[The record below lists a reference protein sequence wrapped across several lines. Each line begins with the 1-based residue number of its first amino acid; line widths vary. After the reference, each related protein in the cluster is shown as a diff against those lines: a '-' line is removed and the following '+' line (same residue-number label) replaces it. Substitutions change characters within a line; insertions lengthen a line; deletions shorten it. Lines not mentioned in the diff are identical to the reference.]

1 MQRRLLWGGA
11 LICLAMACGEAT
23 LTSSSQSKSTNKSS
37 DQLNTTASKTLQSKS
52 QSVSDIIR
60 PVSISASQSLELA
73 QFGTQTVDVAVQGH
87 TPNGSLEIQP
97 VTLTGFKVEFL
108 TSSGAALS
116 GPVALDADGK
126 GKFKLKLTS
135 EVVEAPMIPETNP
148 PSMRVTAPG
157 AVNGQILVQ
166 ATDAGKVVNGSIPY
180 KLSNVA
186 LVPMNVA
193 RVQDLPARFEFPAGT
208 IPVFMNPSDRAVVE
222 VMHFAGG
229 GAGDARFKHQ
239 AQGPNNSMPAGR
251 GYCPLNDGTTTVQV
265 DPKQPIAPECLPCP
279 ADAAADLEGF
289 FYDHRNEDSNLQRAI
304 VCLKK

>member
-1 MQRRLLWGGA
+1 MQRRLLGGVA
-11 LICLAMACGEAT
+11 LICLAVACGEAT

-37 DQLNTTASKTLQSKS
+37 DQNSGQLNSTASKTLQSRS

-97 VTLTGFKVEFL
+97 VTLTGFKIEYL

-126 GKFKLKLTS
+126 GEFKLKLTS
-135 EVVEAPMIPETNP
+135 EVQADGDTVK
-148 PSMRVTAPG
+148 APG
-157 AVNGQILVQ
+157 AANGQISLQ
-166 ATDAGKVVNGSIPY
+166 ATDAGKAVNGSVPY

-186 LVPMNVA
+186 LVPMNVD

-208 IPVFMNPSDRAVVE
+208 IPVFVNPSDRAVVE

-229 GAGDARFKHQ
+229 GAGDAQFKHQ
-239 AQGPNNSMPAGR
+239 STQGQMPANR
-251 GYCPLNDGTTTVQV
+251 GYCPLNKGTTSVQV
-265 DPKQPIAPECLPCP
+265 DPQKPIPAECLPCP
-279 ADAAADLEGF
+279 ADAAEDLEGL
-289 FYDHRNEDSNLQRAI
+289 FYDHNRENNNLRRAI
-304 VCLKK
+304 VCLKN